1 MHDKELVL
9 EVLRQIE
16 EAAKKIITRFAG
28 IRQVSDFTDSPA
40 AIFGGGLDKS
50 HRHEGYPDPSLC

>member
-1 MHDKELVL
+1 MRDKELTL

-16 EAAKKIITRFAG
+16 DAAVKIVTRFQA

-40 AIFGGGLDKS
+40 GVEKWM
-50 HRHEGYPDPSLC
+50 PSA

>member
-16 EAAKKIITRFAG
+16 EAAKKIITRFAFRCWQCRSQHVG
-28 IRQVSDFTDSPA
+28 T
-40 AIFGGGLDKS
+40 
-50 HRHEGYPDPSLC
+50 SLRLTPLL